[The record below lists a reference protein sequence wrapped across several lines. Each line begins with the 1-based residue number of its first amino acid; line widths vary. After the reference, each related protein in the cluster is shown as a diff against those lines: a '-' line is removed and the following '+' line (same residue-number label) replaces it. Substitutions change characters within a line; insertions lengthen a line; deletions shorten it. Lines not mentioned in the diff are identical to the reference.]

1 MTKAMRSALAV
12 LLYLAGSLVHAQ
24 PGQSM
29 VPTTSVYTCID
40 DRGRRLTSDRP
51 IPECIDREQR
61 VLGPSGTLRERR
73 GPVLTEEERAAQE
86 LQRRREAEERA
97 RLQEERRRERV
108 LIARYP
114 NQGAHDAERAQALQQ
129 VDDVTAVAHKRV
141 AELQAQRLKL
151 ESEMEFYQRDPSK
164 APMHLRRAIAE
175 NQDAVAEQQRFISGQ
190 VQEKQRVN
198 QRFDV
203 ELLQLRKLW
212 AERDRPVP
220 TSGGAAKL

>member
-1 MTKAMRSALAV
+1 MKPGVYAMVAWLALGGPHHAVAAPESAPAKQV
-12 LLYLAGSLVHAQ
+12 FICTDAQ
-24 PGQSM
+24 
-29 VPTTSVYTCID
+29 
-40 DRGRRLTSDRP
+40 GRRLTSDRP

-86 LQRRREAEERA
+86 LQRA

>member
-1 MTKAMRSALAV
+1 MTAFRTAAVLVVGSLLGAAALA
-12 LLYLAGSLVHAQ
+12 
-24 PGQSM
+24 QSI
-29 VPTTSVYTCID
+29 YTCVD
-40 DRGRRLTSDRP
+40 SRGRKLTSDRP
-51 IPECIDREQR
+51 IAECIDREQR

-175 NQDAVAEQQRFISGQ
+175 NQDAVAEQQRFISSQ

>member
-1 MTKAMRSALAV
+1 
-12 LLYLAGSLVHAQ
+12 
-24 PGQSM
+24 
-29 VPTTSVYTCID
+29 
-40 DRGRRLTSDRP
+40 
-51 IPECIDREQR
+51 
-61 VLGPSGTLRERR
+61 
-73 GPVLTEEERAAQE
+73 
-86 LQRRREAEERA
+86 
-97 RLQEERRRERV
+97 
-108 LIARYP
+108 
-114 NQGAHDAERAQALQQ
+114 LQQ

>member
-1 MTKAMRSALAV
+1 MKPCVYAMVAWLTLGGLQHAVAAPESAPAKRV
-12 LLYLAGSLVHAQ
+12 FICTDAQ
-24 PGQSM
+24 
-29 VPTTSVYTCID
+29 
-40 DRGRRLTSDRP
+40 GRRLTSDRP

-86 LQRRREAEERA
+86 MQRRREAEERA

-108 LIARYP
+108 LMARYP

-141 AELQAQRLKL
+141 ADLQAQRLKL

-175 NQDAVAEQQRFISGQ
+175 NQDAVAEQQRFIAGQ

-212 AERDRPVP
+212 AERDRPALP
-220 TSGGAAKL
+220 LSGGAAKL

>member
-1 MTKAMRSALAV
+1 MKPGVYAMVAWLALGGPHHAVAAPESAPAKQV
-12 LLYLAGSLVHAQ
+12 FICTDAQ
-24 PGQSM
+24 
-29 VPTTSVYTCID
+29 
-40 DRGRRLTSDRP
+40 GRRLTSDRP

-73 GPVLTEEERAAQE
+73 GPVLTE
-86 LQRRREAEERA
+86 
-97 RLQEERRRERV
+97 EERRRERV

-141 AELQAQRLKL
+141 ADLQAQRLKL

-175 NQDAVAEQQRFISGQ
+175 NQDAVAEQQRFIAGQ

-212 AERDRPVP
+212 AERDRPALP
-220 TSGGAAKL
+220 LSGGAAKL

>member
-1 MTKAMRSALAV
+1 MKPGVYAMVAWLALGGPHHAVAAPESAPAKQV
-12 LLYLAGSLVHAQ
+12 FICTDAQ
-24 PGQSM
+24 
-29 VPTTSVYTCID
+29 
-40 DRGRRLTSDRP
+40 GRRLTSDRP

-114 NQGAHDAERAQALQQ
+114 NQGAHDAERAQAVQQ